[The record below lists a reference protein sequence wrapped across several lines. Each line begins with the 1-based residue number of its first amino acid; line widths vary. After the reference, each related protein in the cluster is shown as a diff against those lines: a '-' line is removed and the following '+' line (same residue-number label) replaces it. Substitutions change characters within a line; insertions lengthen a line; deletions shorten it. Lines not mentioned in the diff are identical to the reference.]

1 MPTPHLRDCT
11 DDVVTLA
18 QGWIEAARGV
28 RPEPAA
34 ARLAELLADD
44 RGAEFARTFVD
55 VVVRPE
61 DPKVVAR
68 NLERASRAVPDD
80 LAWYLRGAVTV
91 GGGFAT
97 MAPWAVVPSAR
108 KVLRRLAGHL
118 VVDATPAR
126 TPAALAKV
134 GGPDTRVDVDLLG
147 TAVLGPAGRD
157 RRLAAIDELLRQD
170 VAAVTVDLDA
180 VLPPVSPWDLD
191 AAVAD
196 AVEHLTPLL
205 HTAASR
211 PTPPVI
217 TLQTGRAQDVER
229 TVAVLLALL
238 GRDATATLTLGVT
251 LPAELPESLELLDRV
266 TAAARERRAAGGAP
280 VRVRFTK
287 GSLLATDRVDAVLG
301 SRPLAV
307 TADTRTTD
315 TAYLRL
321 LDTAIDPER
330 TDAVHV
336 GVATHDPF
344 ALATAHVLAERRGVL
359 DAVEPEVLLGTTRY
373 AEVLRRAFGRVVL
386 GVPLVRPDEFDAAV
400 PYLARRLREVAD
412 PRSVVTAAGAVGPA
426 RAATTAAAAAGA
438 PGSVDD
444 AAVERAAAE
453 HVDAVAALVRPAPPT
468 RRTQDRRRP
477 PGDPVLRSA
486 AENTPDTDP
495 STPGNRAWAA
505 ELLGRVPESQRGVRT
520 IRAARITDR
529 GHLER
534 LVARTAQ
541 AGVNWGRQ
549 DPEDRAE
556 LFDLIGHALETH
568 RGALVETMI
577 AEVGLTLS
585 EADGEVSRAV
595 DAATH
600 AADRT
605 RHLDDITGAV
615 PVPPRLTVVV
625 PSWNAPLLDA
635 ADGVLTALAAGSGV
649 VLQPATA
656 ARRTGA
662 VFADVLWDAGVPHS
676 LLQLVDLDGSDL
688 SRDLVAHPAVDR
700 VVLTDTPETARSYRW
715 WRADLPLVAETTGV
729 VTAVVTPSA
738 DLDQAARDV
747 VTSAFARAGQAA
759 SAVSL
764 LVLVGSVGES
774 PRFRE
779 QLADAVRGL
788 RTAWPTDPTAQVG
801 PLVAEPTGAVRTALT
816 ELRPGESWLVEPVAL
831 DDTGRLWSPGVR
843 DGVRATADLSRSAVP
858 APVLD
863 VVRVETLDEAIAL
876 QHSVD
881 GGSVAAL
888 HTLDPDEVATWSDR
902 TRAGVLVV
910 DRPTTGARPGR
921 QPVGGWRG
929 TAVGPTVHRGG
940 PLAVIGADRWDPT
953 RRQPHR
959 NIQLQGLGNRV
970 TAVIEAS
977 RAGLSFEEFDRV
989 RAGAESDAAARASLY
1004 GRSRDTA
1011 DLVVER
1017 NVIRFRPQSV
1027 VVRQSSGVGAG
1038 ELVRVLVAATAA
1050 RAHVLLSTA
1059 RPLPAELLPLFS
1071 RARSPLDV
1079 VDQVVEDDAT
1089 FLARA
1094 AAGTLL
1100 QDGWSEGTEAELDP
1114 IDLVLAQGAE
1124 PRRNVAFGGPGS
1136 RVRLLGGDARAL
1148 EEALGAGTDTTI
1160 HDDPVVESGIVE
1172 MLHFLREQTVSVT
1185 AHRHGDVSRA
1195 FSRLRL

>member
-18 QGWIEAARGV
+18 QGWIEAARGMK
-28 RPEPAA
+28 PEPAA
-34 ARLAELLADD
+34 ARLAELLTDE

-134 GGPDTRVDVDLLG
+134 GGPDTRVDVALLG
-147 TAVLGPAGRD
+147 PAVLGPAGRD
-157 RRLAAIDELLRQD
+157 RRLAAIDELLHQD
-170 VAAVTVDLDA
+170 VAAVTIDLDT
-180 VLPPVSPWDLD
+180 VLPPMSPWDLD
-191 AAVAD
+191 AAVTD
-196 AVEHLTPLL
+196 AVEHLAPLL
-205 HTAASR
+205 RTAASR
-211 PTPPVI
+211 PTPPVV
-217 TLQTGRAQDVER
+217 TLQSGRAQDVER

-238 GRDATATLTLGVT
+238 GQDGTAGTTLGVT
-251 LPAELPESLELLDRV
+251 LPAELPESLDLLDRV
-266 TAAARERRAAGGAP
+266 TTAARERRATGGAP

-287 GSLLATDRVDAVLG
+287 GTLLAAERVDAVLG

-315 TAYLRL
+315 TAFLRL

-373 AEVLRRAFGRVVL
+373 ADVLRTAFGRVVL
-386 GVPLVRPDEFDAAV
+386 GVPLVRPDAFDAAV

-412 PRSVVTAAGAVGPA
+412 NRSVATGPAAVGTTGPA
-426 RAATTAAAAAGA
+426 GDTA
-438 PGSVDD
+438 DD
-444 AAVERAAAE
+444 ERATAE

-505 ELLGRVPESQRGVRT
+505 ELLARVPESQRGVRT

-529 GHLER
+529 GRLER

-556 LFDLIGHALETH
+556 LFDLIGHALETR

-577 AEVGLTLS
+577 AEVGLTLT

-595 DAATH
+595 DAAMH

-605 RHLDDITGAV
+605 RHLEDINGAV

-700 VVLTDTPETARSYRW
+700 VVLTGTPETARSYRW
-715 WRADLPLVAETTGV
+715 WRADLPLVAETSGV
-729 VTAVVTPSA
+729 VTAVVTPAA
-738 DLDQAARDV
+738 DLDQAVRDV
-747 VTSAFARAGQAA
+747 VASAFDRAGQAS

-774 PRFRE
+774 QRFRA

-788 RTAWPTDPTAQVG
+788 RTAWPTDAAAQVG
-801 PLVAEPTGAVRTALT
+801 PLVAEPAGAVRTALT

-843 DGVRATADLSRSAVP
+843 EGVRASADLSRSAVP

-940 PLAVIGADRWDPT
+940 PLSVIGADRWDPT

-959 NIQLQGLGNRV
+959 SIQLQGLGNRV
-970 TAVIEAS
+970 TAVIEAA

-1011 DLVVER
+1011 DLVLER

-1089 FLARA
+1089 FLGRA

-1100 QDGWSEGTEAELDP
+1100 QDGWSDGTEPDLDP

-1136 RVRLLGGDARAL
+1136 RVRLLGSDARAL
-1148 EEALGAGTDTTI
+1148 EEALGAGTETTI
-1160 HDDPVVESGIVE
+1160 HDDPAVESGIVE

>member
-11 DDVVTLA
+11 DDAVTRA

-28 RPEPAA
+28 KPEPAA
-34 ARLAELLADD
+34 ARLAELLADP
-44 RGAEFARTFVD
+44 RGAEFARAFVD

-134 GGPDTRVDVDLLG
+134 GGPDTRLDVDLLG
-147 TAVLGPAGRD
+147 PAVLGPAGRD
-157 RRLAAIDELLRQD
+157 RRLAALDDLLHQD

-196 AVEHLTPLL
+196 AVRHLTPLL

-211 PTPPVI
+211 PTPPVV
-217 TLQTGRAQDVER
+217 TLQSGRARGVER
-229 TVAVLLALL
+229 AVAVLSALL
-238 GRDATATLTLGVT
+238 EQDGTRELTLGVT
-251 LPAELPESLELLDRV
+251 LPAELPESLDLLDRV
-266 TAAARERRAAGGAP
+266 TTAARERRASGGAP

-287 GSLLATDRVDAVLG
+287 GTLLATEGVDAVLE

-315 TAYLRL
+315 TAFLRL

-336 GVATHDPF
+336 GVATDDPF

-359 DAVEPEVLLGTTRY
+359 DVVGPELLLGTTRY
-373 AEVLRRAFGRVVL
+373 AEVLRTAFGHVVL

-400 PYLARRLREVAD
+400 PYLARRLREVAGHR
-412 PRSVVTAAGAVGPA
+412 PVGGSTTAGSTAAD
-426 RAATTAAAAAGA
+426 TT
-438 PGSVDD
+438 GSTDD
-444 AAVERAAAE
+444 TAAVERATAE
-453 HVDAVAALVRPAPPT
+453 HVDAVAALLRPAPPT

-486 AENTPDTDP
+486 AENTQDTDP

-505 ELLGRVPESQRGVRT
+505 EVLARVPESQRGTRT

-529 GHLER
+529 GRLER

-577 AEVGLTLS
+577 AELGLTLTD
-585 EADGEVSRAV
+585 ADGEVSRAV

-605 RHLDDITGAV
+605 RHLEDINGAV

-688 SRDLVAHPAVDR
+688 ARDLVAHPAVDR
-700 VVLTDTPETARSYRW
+700 VVLTGTPETARSYRW
-715 WRADLPLVAETTGV
+715 WRADLPLVAELTGV

-738 DLDQAARDV
+738 DLDQAVRDV
-747 VTSAFARAGQAA
+747 VASAFARSGQAS

-788 RTAWPTDPTAQVG
+788 RTAWPTDATAQVG

-843 DGVRATADLSRSAVP
+843 EGVRATGDLARTAVP

-970 TAVIEAS
+970 TAVIEAA

-1038 ELVRVLVAATAA
+1038 DLVRVLVAATAA

-1071 RARSPLDV
+1071 TARSPLDV

-1089 FLARA
+1089 FLGRA

-1100 QDGWSEGTEAELDP
+1100 QDGWSDGAEPEVDP

-1124 PRRNVAFGGPGS
+1124 PRRHAAFGGPGS

-1148 EEALGAGTDTTI
+1148 EEALGAGTETTI

-1185 AHRHGDVSRA
+1185 AHRHGDVSRV

>member
-28 RPEPAA
+28 KPEPAA
-34 ARLAELLADD
+34 VRLAELLADE

-134 GGPDTRVDVDLLG
+134 GGPDTRVDVALLG
-147 TAVLGPAGRD
+147 PAVLGPAGRD
-157 RRLAAIDELLRQD
+157 RRLAAIDELLHQD
-170 VAAVTVDLDA
+170 VAAVTIDLDA

-191 AAVAD
+191 AAVTD
-196 AVEHLTPLL
+196 AVEHLAPLL
-205 HTAASR
+205 RTAASR
-211 PTPPVI
+211 PAPPVV
-217 TLQTGRAQDVER
+217 TLQSGRAQDVER

-238 GRDATATLTLGVT
+238 GQDGTAGTTLGVT
-251 LPAELPESLELLDRV
+251 LPAELPESLDLLDRV
-266 TAAARERRAAGGAP
+266 TAAARERRASGGAP

-287 GSLLATDRVDAVLG
+287 GTLLATERVDAVLG

-315 TAYLRL
+315 TAFLRL

-344 ALATAHVLAERRGVL
+344 ALATGHVLAERRGVL

-373 AEVLRRAFGRVVL
+373 ADVLRTAFGRVVL

-412 PRSVVTAAGAVGPA
+412 PRSVATGPAAVGTTGPA
-426 RAATTAAAAAGA
+426 GGT
-438 PGSVDD
+438 
-444 AAVERAAAE
+444 AAVERATAE
-453 HVDAVAALVRPAPPT
+453 HVDAVAALVRPAPPA

-529 GHLER
+529 GRLER

-556 LFDLIGHALETH
+556 LFDLIGHALETN

-577 AEVGLTLS
+577 AEVGLTLT

-595 DAATH
+595 DAASH
-600 AADRT
+600 AAART
-605 RHLDDITGAV
+605 RHLEDVNGAV

-688 SRDLVAHPAVDR
+688 ARDLVAHPAVDR
-700 VVLTDTPETARSYRW
+700 VVLTGTPETARSYRW
-715 WRADLPLVAETTGV
+715 WRADLPLVAETSGV

-738 DLDQAARDV
+738 DLDQAVRDV
-747 VTSAFARAGQAA
+747 VASAFDRAGQSS

-774 PRFRE
+774 QRFRE

-788 RTAWPTDPTAQVG
+788 RTAWPTDAAAQVG

-843 DGVRATADLSRSAVP
+843 EGVRASADLSRSAVP

-902 TRAGVLVV
+902 TRTGVLVV

-940 PLAVIGADRWDPT
+940 PLSVIGADRWDPT

-959 NIQLQGLGNRV
+959 SIQLQGLGNRV
-970 TAVIEAS
+970 TAVIEAA

-1089 FLARA
+1089 FLGRA

-1100 QDGWSEGTEAELDP
+1100 QDGWSDETEPELDP

-1148 EEALGAGTDTTI
+1148 EEALGAGTETTI

-1172 MLHFLREQTVSVT
+1172 MLHFLREQTVSVA
-1185 AHRHGDVSRA
+1185 AHRHGDVSRS

>member
-11 DDVVTLA
+11 DDVVALA
-18 QGWIEAARGV
+18 QGWIDAARGV
-28 RPEPAA
+28 KPEPAA
-34 ARLAELLADD
+34 ARLAELLADE
-44 RGAEFARTFVD
+44 RGADFARQFVD

-68 NLERASRAVPDD
+68 NLERASRALPDD

-134 GGPDTRVDVDLLG
+134 AGPDTRVDVQLLG
-147 TAVLGPAGRD
+147 PAVLGPAGCE
-157 RRLAAIDELLRQD
+157 RRLAALDELLRQD
-170 VAAVTVDLDA
+170 VAGVTIDLDA
-180 VLPPVSPWDLD
+180 VLPPASPWDLD
-191 AAVAD
+191 AAVTD
-196 AVEHLTPLL
+196 AVEHLGPLVR
-205 HTAASR
+205 TAAGR
-211 PTPPVI
+211 PVPPLV
-217 TLQTGRAQDVER
+217 TLQTGRARDLER
-229 TVAVLLALL
+229 TVAVLRALLALD
-238 GRDATATLTLGVT
+238 GAEGVTLGVT
-251 LPAELPESLELLDRV
+251 LPAELPESLGFLDDL
-266 TAAARERRAAGGAP
+266 AEWAGARRASGGAP
-280 VRVRFTK
+280 VRVRLTK
-287 GSLLATDRVDAVLG
+287 GTLLATERVDAVLQ

-307 TADTRTTD
+307 TADPRATD

-321 LDTAIDPER
+321 LDAALDPAR

-336 GVATHDPF
+336 GVATQDLF
-344 ALATAHVLAERRGVL
+344 ALATAKVLAERRGVT
-359 DAVEPEVLLGTTRY
+359 DAVEPELLLGTTRH
-373 AEVLRRAFGRVVL
+373 ADALRAAFGRVVL
-386 GVPLVRPDEFDAAV
+386 GVPLVRPDEFAAV
-400 PYLARRLREVAD
+400 PYLSRRLREIAD
-412 PRSVVTAAGAVGPA
+412 PRSA
-426 RAATTAAAAAGA
+426 AATTA
-438 PGSVDD
+438 VDD
-444 AAVERAAAE
+444 PAVTERATAE
-453 HVDAVAALVRPAPPT
+453 HVDAVAALVRPVPPGH
-468 RRTQDRRRP
+468 RTQDRRQP
-477 PGDPVLRSA
+477 PGDPVLRTA

-505 ELLGRVPESQRGVRT
+505 GLLARVPGSQRGAAT

-529 GHLER
+529 GRLER

-577 AEVGLTLS
+577 AELGLTLTD
-585 EADGEVSRAV
+585 ADGEVSRAV
-595 DAATH
+595 DAASH
-600 AADRT
+600 AADRA
-605 RHLDDITGAV
+605 RHLEDINEAV

-625 PSWNAPLLDA
+625 PSWNAPLVDA

-649 VLQPATA
+649 VLHPATA

-688 SRDLVAHPAVDR
+688 ARDLVAHPAVDR
-700 VVLTDTPETARSYRW
+700 VVLTGTPDTARSYRW
-715 WRADLPLVAETTGV
+715 WRADLPLVAELTGV

-738 DLDQAARDV
+738 DLDQAVRDV
-747 VTSAFARAGQAA
+747 VTSAFERAGQAS
-759 SAVSL
+759 SAVTL

-774 PRFRE
+774 ERFRD
-779 QLADAVRGL
+779 QLADAVRGV
-788 RTAWPTDPTAQVG
+788 RTAWPTDPAAQVG
-801 PLVAEPTGAVRTALT
+801 PLVAEATGAVRTALT

-843 DGVRATADLSRSAVP
+843 EGVRPTADLSRTAVP
-858 APVLD
+858 APVID
-863 VVRVETLDEAIAL
+863 VVRVDTLDEAIAL
-876 QHSVD
+876 QHTVD

-888 HTLDPDEVATWSDR
+888 HTLDADEVATWSDR
-902 TRAGVLVV
+902 TRAGLLVV
-910 DRPTTGARPGR
+910 NRPTTGARPGR

-940 PLAVIGADRWDPT
+940 PLAVVGADRWDPVP
-953 RRQPHR
+953 RRPHR
-959 NIQLQGLGNRV
+959 SIQLQGLGNRV
-970 TAVIEAS
+970 TAVIEAA

-1038 ELVRVLVAATAA
+1038 ELVRVLAAATAA

-1071 RARSPLDV
+1071 TARPPLDV

-1094 AAGTLL
+1094 ASGALL
-1100 QDGWSEGTEAELDP
+1100 QDAWSDGAEPELDP
-1114 IDLVLAQGAE
+1114 IDLVLAQGGE
-1124 PRRNVAFGGPGS
+1124 PRRPTDFGGPGS
-1136 RVRLLGGDARAL
+1136 RVRLLGGDPRAL
-1148 EEALGAGTDTTI
+1148 EAALGAGTDTTI

-1185 AHRHGDVSRA
+1185 AHRHGDVSRT

>member
-1 MPTPHLRDCT
+1 MPTPRLRDCT

-18 QGWIEAARGV
+18 QGWIEAARTV
-28 RPEPAA
+28 KPEPAA
-34 ARLAELLADD
+34 ARLAELLTDE

-134 GGPDTRVDVDLLG
+134 GGPGTRLDVDLLG
-147 TAVLGPAGRD
+147 PAVLGPAGRD
-157 RRLAAIDELLRQD
+157 RRLAAIDELLHQD
-170 VAAVTVDLDA
+170 VAAVTVDLDD

-205 HTAASR
+205 RTAAGR
-211 PTPPVI
+211 PTPPVV
-217 TLQTGRAQDVER
+217 TLQTGRARDVER
-229 TVAVLLALL
+229 TVAVLQALL
-238 GRDATATLTLGVT
+238 EQDGTAELILGVT
-251 LPAELPESLELLDRV
+251 LPAELPESLDLLDRV
-266 TAAARERRAAGGAP
+266 TTAARERRTSGGAP

-287 GSLLATDRVDAVLG
+287 DTLLATERVDAVLE

-307 TADTRTTD
+307 TADARTTD
-315 TAYLRL
+315 TAFLRL
-321 LDTAIDPER
+321 LDTAIDPDR

-344 ALATAHVLAERRGVL
+344 ALATAHVLADRRGVL

-373 AEVLRRAFGRVVL
+373 ADALRAAFGRVVL

-412 PRSVVTAAGAVGPA
+412 PRSV
-426 RAATTAAAAAGA
+426 RSAAAGTA
-438 PGSVDD
+438 AMTDD
-444 AAVERAAAE
+444 TAAVERAAAE
-453 HVDAVAALVRPAPPT
+453 HVDAVAALVRPAPPP
-468 RRTQDRRRP
+468 RRAQDRRQP

-486 AENTPDTDP
+486 AENTQDTDP

-505 ELLGRVPESQRGVRT
+505 EVLGRVPESQRGIRT

-529 GHLER
+529 GRLER

-577 AEVGLTLS
+577 AEVGLTLT

-595 DAATH
+595 DAAVH

-605 RHLDDITGAV
+605 RHLEDINGAV

-700 VVLTDTPETARSYRW
+700 VVLTGTPETARSYRW
-715 WRADLPLVAETTGV
+715 WRADLPLVAELTGV

-738 DLDQAARDV
+738 DLDQAVRDV
-747 VTSAFARAGQAA
+747 VASAFDRAGQAS

-788 RTAWPTDPTAQVG
+788 RTAWPTDATAQVG

-816 ELRPGESWLVEPVAL
+816 ELRPGESWLVEPVPL

-843 DGVRATADLSRSAVP
+843 EGVRATADLARTAVP

-888 HTLDPDEVATWSDR
+888 HSLDPDEVATWSDR

-970 TAVIEAS
+970 TAVIEAA

-1071 RARSPLDV
+1071 TARPPLDV
-1079 VDQVVEDDAT
+1079 VDQVVEDDAS

-1094 AAGTLL
+1094 ASGTLL
-1100 QDGWSEGTEAELDP
+1100 QDGWSDGAEPELDP
-1114 IDLVLAQGAE
+1114 LDLVLAQGAE
-1124 PRRNVAFGGPGS
+1124 PRRHTAFGGPGS
-1136 RVRLLGGDARAL
+1136 RVRLLGGDTRAL
-1148 EEALGAGTDTTI
+1148 EEALGAGTETTI

>member
-1 MPTPHLRDCT
+1 MPTTLLRDCT
-11 DDVVTLA
+11 DDVVALA
-18 QGWIEAARGV
+18 QQWIDAARGT
-28 RPEPAA
+28 RTEPAA
-34 ARLAELLADD
+34 ARLAELLADG
-44 RGAEFARTFVD
+44 RGREFAREFVD

-68 NLERASRAVPDD
+68 HLERASRAVPDD

-118 VVDATPAR
+118 VVDATTAR

-147 TAVLGPAGRD
+147 PPALGPVGRD
-157 RRLAAIDELLRQD
+157 RRIAAIDELLRQD
-170 VAAVTVDLDA
+170 VPAVTIDLDR
-180 VLPPVSPWDLD
+180 VLPPASPWDLD

-196 AVEHLTPLL
+196 AVEHLAPLFR
-205 HTAASR
+205 TAAER
-211 PTPPVI
+211 PTPPVV
-217 TLQTGRAQDVER
+217 TLQSGRARDLER
-229 TVAVLLALL
+229 TVAVLRALL
-238 GRDATATLTLGVT
+238 AGADTAGLTAGVT
-251 LPAELPESLELLDRV
+251 LPAELPESLDVLHEI
-266 TAAARERRAAGGAP
+266 TAWARERRAAGGAP
-280 VRVRFTK
+280 VRVRITK
-287 GSLLATDRVDAVLG
+287 GTLLATERVDAVLQ

-307 TADTRTTD
+307 TADRRTTD
-315 TAYLRL
+315 TAFLRL

-336 GVATHDPF
+336 GVATHDLF
-344 ALATAHVLAERRGVL
+344 ALAAAHVLADRRGVS
-359 DAVEPEVLLGTTRY
+359 DAVEPELLLGTTRH
-373 AEVLRRAFGRVVL
+373 AGVLRAAFGRVVV

-400 PYLARRLREVAD
+400 PYLAQRLREIAD
-412 PRSVVTAAGAVGPA
+412 PQSAAGTTTTIDDPA
-426 RAATTAAAAAGA
+426 I
-438 PGSVDD
+438 S
-444 AAVERAAAE
+444 ERAVAA
-453 HVDAVAALVRPAPPT
+453 HVDAVAALVRPAPTT

-477 PGDPVLRSA
+477 LGDPVLLDRS
-486 AENTPDTDP
+486 ENTQDTDP

-505 ELLGRVPESQRGVRT
+505 EVLGRVPGSQRGAST

-529 GHLER
+529 GRLDR

-556 LFDLIGHALETH
+556 LFDLIGHALEGH
-568 RGALVETMI
+568 RGALVETVI
-577 AEVGLTLS
+577 AETGATLT

-595 DAATH
+595 DAAAH

-605 RHLDDITGAV
+605 RHLVDVTGAA
-615 PVPPRLTVVV
+615 PAPPRLTVVV
-625 PSWNAPLLDA
+625 PSWSSPLLDA

-688 SRDLVAHPAVDR
+688 ARDLVAHQAVDR
-700 VVLTDTPETARSYRW
+700 VVLTGTPETARSYRW
-715 WRADLPLVAETTGV
+715 WRADLPLVAELSGV

-738 DLDQAARDV
+738 DLDQAVQDV
-747 VTSAFARAGQAA
+747 VASAFARAGQSSA
-759 SAVSL
+759 AVSV
-764 LVLVGSVGES
+764 LVLVGSVGAS
-774 PRFRE
+774 TRFRE

-801 PLVAEPTGAVRTALT
+801 PLVAEPTGTVRTALT

-843 DGVRATADLSRSAVP
+843 EGVRATADLSRSAVP

-863 VVRVETLDEAIAL
+863 VVRVDTLDDAIAL

-888 HTLDPDEVATWSDR
+888 HALDPDEVATWSDR

-940 PLAVIGADRWDPT
+940 PLSVVGADRWRPVE
-953 RRQPHR
+953 RRAHR
-959 NIQLQGLGNRV
+959 SIQLQGLGNRV
-970 TAVIEAS
+970 TAVIEAA

-989 RAGAESDAAARASLY
+989 RAGAESDAAARAALY

-1011 DLVVER
+1011 GLVVER

-1027 VVRQSSGVGAG
+1027 VVRQSAGVGAVD
-1038 ELVRVLVAATAA
+1038 LVRVLAAATAA

-1059 RPLPAELLPLFS
+1059 RPLPAELRPLFS
-1071 RARSPLDV
+1071 AARAPLDV
-1079 VDQVVEDDAT
+1079 VDQVVEDDAA

-1094 AAGTLL
+1094 ASGALL
-1100 QDGWSEGTEAELDP
+1100 QDDWSDGTSQELDP
-1114 IDLVLAQGAE
+1114 IDLVLASGAE
-1124 PRRNVAFGGPGS
+1124 PRRHTAFGGPGS
-1136 RVRLLGGDARAL
+1136 RVRLLGGDPRAL
-1148 EEALGAGTDTTI
+1148 EAALGAGTDTTI
-1160 HDDPVVESGIVE
+1160 HDDPVVESGLVE

-1185 AHRHGDVSRA
+1185 AHRHGDVSAA
-1195 FSRLRL
+1195 FGRLRL

>member
-11 DDVVTLA
+11 DDVVALA
-18 QGWIEAARGV
+18 QGWIDAARGV
-28 RPEPAA
+28 KAEPAA
-34 ARLAELLADD
+34 ARLAELLADR
-44 RGAEFARTFVD
+44 RGLDFAREFVD
-55 VVVRPE
+55 AVVRPE
-61 DPKVVAR
+61 DPRVVAR

-97 MAPWAVVPSAR
+97 MAPWAIVPSAR

-126 TPAALAKV
+126 TPAALAKL
-134 GGPDTRVDVDLLG
+134 GGPDTRLDVDLLG
-147 TAVLGPAGRD
+147 PAVLGPAGRD

-170 VAAVTVDLDA
+170 VAAVTIDLDA
-180 VLPPVSPWDLD
+180 VLPPASPWDLD

-196 AVEHLTPLL
+196 AVEHLTPLVR
-205 HTAASR
+205 TAADR

-217 TLQTGRAQDVER
+217 TLQSGRARDLER
-229 TVAVLLALL
+229 TVAVLRALFDTD
-238 GRDATATLTLGVT
+238 GAAGITAGVT
-251 LPAELPESLELLDRV
+251 LPAELPESLDALHGV
-266 TAAARERRAAGGAP
+266 TAWAQERRAAGGAP
-280 VRVRFTK
+280 VRVRITK
-287 GSLLATDRVDAVLG
+287 GTLLAAERVDAVLH

-307 TADTRTTD
+307 TADRLTTD

-336 GVATHDPF
+336 GVATHDLF
-344 ALATAHVLAERRGVL
+344 ALATAHVLADRRGVA

-373 AEVLRRAFGRVVL
+373 ADALRGAFGRVVV

-400 PYLARRLREVAD
+400 PFLAGRLREIAD
-412 PRSVVTAAGAVGPA
+412 PQSA
-426 RAATTAAAAAGA
+426 AATTTT
-438 PGSVDD
+438 VDD
-444 AAVERAAAE
+444 PAVADRAVAA
-453 HVDAVAALVRPAPPT
+453 HVDAVAALVRPAPT
-468 RRTQDRRRP
+468 TTRTQDRRQP
-477 PGDPVLRSA
+477 PGDPVLLARS
-486 AENTPDTDP
+486 ENTPDTDP

-505 ELLGRVPESQRGVRT
+505 EVLGRVPGSQRGVRT
-520 IRAARITDR
+520 IRGARVTDR
-529 GHLER
+529 GRLER

-549 DPEDRAE
+549 DPDDRAE
-556 LFDLIGHALETH
+556 LFDLIAHALETH
-568 RGALVETMI
+568 RGALVETMV
-577 AEVGLTLS
+577 AEIGSTLT

-595 DAATH
+595 DTAAH
-600 AADRT
+600 AADRA
-605 RHLDDITGAV
+605 RHLEDIGGAV

-625 PSWNAPLLDA
+625 PSWSAPLVDA

-649 VLQPATA
+649 VLHPATA
-656 ARRTGA
+656 ARRSVA

-688 SRDLVAHPAVDR
+688 ARDLVAHPAVDR
-700 VVLTDTPETARSYRW
+700 VVLTGAPEIARSYRW
-715 WRADLPLVAETTGV
+715 WRADLPLVAELTGV

-738 DLDQAARDV
+738 DLDQAVQDV
-747 VTSAFARAGQAA
+747 VASAFARAGQAA
-759 SAVSL
+759 ASVSL

-774 PRFRE
+774 ARFRE

-801 PLVAEPTGAVRTALT
+801 PLVAEPTAAVRTALT

-843 DGVRATADLSRSAVP
+843 EGVRPTADLSRTAVP

-863 VVRVETLDEAIAL
+863 VVRVETLDQAIAL
-876 QHSVD
+876 QHAAD

-902 TRAGVLVV
+902 TRAGLLVV
-910 DRPTTGARPGR
+910 NRPTTGARPGR

-940 PLAVIGADRWDPT
+940 PLTVVGADRWDPV
-953 RRQPHR
+953 RRRPHR
-959 NIQLQGLGNRV
+959 SVQLQGLGNRV
-970 TAVIEAS
+970 TAVIEAA
-977 RAGLSFEEFDRV
+977 RAGLSFEEFDHV

-1027 VVRQSSGVGAG
+1027 VVRQSSGVAAG

-1071 RARSPLDV
+1071 SARSPLDV

-1094 AAGTLL
+1094 ASGALL
-1100 QDGWSEGTEAELDP
+1100 QDDWSDGVERELDP

-1124 PRRNVAFGGPGS
+1124 PRRHTDFGGPGS
-1136 RVRLLGGDARAL
+1136 RIRLLGGDPRAL
-1148 EEALGAGTDTTI
+1148 EAALGAGTETTI

-1185 AHRHGDVSRA
+1185 AQRHGDVSTA